1 MGSILSTLYLVY
13 ETLNSLYTSYSRL
26 ISRLA
31 LSPGIPV
38 PNPTLPFW
46 TIPQSD
52 ISSEGKEIPAYA
64 DVVVIGSGITGTS
77 FAHNALKL
85 DGSLKIVMLEA
96 RSVCSGATGRCA

>member
-1 MGSILSTLYLVY
+1 MGNFVSRTKLVVGGAY
-13 ETLNSLYTSYSRL
+13 VLNKFIGIVLKR
-26 ISRLA
+26 IDEG
-31 LSPGIPV
+31 PGIPV

-77 FAHNALKL
+77 FAYNALKL